1 MRKSVEECR
10 TEAMRACQWTSQ
22 EPDRR
27 GESLLARFP
36 DEGQGNTHQEGK
48 TQPQTKTNSIIQQK
62 QESMTRTGTTKG
74 ANIKKSE
81 KGSRTTKIVGFSI
94 DTDLLPELDKLSN
107 RSRVINELLR
117 NYFKKP

>member
-1 MRKSVEECR
+1 ME
-10 TEAMRACQWTSQ
+10 
-22 EPDRR
+22 
-27 GESLLARFP
+27 RFP
-36 DEGQGNTHQEGK
+36 DEGQGNTHRRKE
-48 TQPQTKTNSIIQQK
+48 TQLQIKTNSNIK

-81 KGSRTTKIVGFSI
+81 KGNRTTKIVGFSI

>member
-1 MRKSVEECR
+1 
-10 TEAMRACQWTSQ
+10 
-22 EPDRR
+22 
-27 GESLLARFP
+27 
-36 DEGQGNTHQEGK
+36 
-48 TQPQTKTNSIIQQK
+48 
-62 QESMTRTGTTKG
+62 MTRTGTTKG

-117 NYFKKP
+117 NYFK